1 MVLAVTR
8 LLLAFQTRDGVAYTL
23 TFYVIM
29 LTLSRCIALNAAS
42 LACGFA
48 GNIFLLFNF
57 TRRIRYIVALPMTI
71 ILWYFA
77 TGIVRGP
84 ILHLHGRRVYDEPD
98 ESVTD

>member
-1 MVLAVTR
+1 MVR
-8 LLLAFQTRDGVAYTL
+8 QTSFESHV
-23 TFYVIM
+23 VM

-77 TGIVRGP
+77 TGIVSYP
-84 ILHLHGRRVYDEPD
+84 LVHLYERRCYDKAD
-98 ESVTD
+98 ESVTDHLLVSSSRF